1 MVEINPL
8 SKIWSTCDGH
18 YDGCLDG
25 GRDGGH
31 DSEHDLDIIDDEHMQ
46 VRWLK

>member
-1 MVEINPL
+1 MDI
-8 SKIWSTCDGH
+8 I

-31 DSEHDLDIIDDEHMQ
+31 DSEYDLDIIDDELMQ
-46 VRWLK
+46 GG